1 MAKKSKVIRVGL
13 AGLGRTGWYNHGL
26 ELEKLK
32 GLYRVAAAFDMNA
45 ARLDEA
51 KARWGCQT
59 FTKYSDLV
67 NCKDVDLVVVGL
79 PNKMHADATI
89 ETLAADKHVVC
100 EKPMATSLKD
110 ADRMVR
116 AAKKAKGC
124 LSIFQ
129 NRRYVSDFLKVRE
142 IIDSGQLGRVTHIRL
157 SANSFNRRWDWQT
170 LRKNGGGNLNNTGPH
185 FVDMALQFL
194 GDRYPDE
201 FFVDMDRTLTLGDAD
216 DHVTLILKAKG
227 APVVEVEIM
236 SDCAYPDKLWRI
248 TGTEGGLTG
257 TPGELHWKRIIKSRL
272 AKREVDERPTPDR
285 SYNSE
290 ELPWS
295 KERVWRTPKSDPGCI
310 HRYYTELR
318 EAIMKRKAPPI
329 TAESIR
335 RQMKLLEAC
344 HRRCKI

>member
-1 MAKKSKVIRVGL
+1 MAKTSKVIRVGL

-32 GLYRVAAAFDMNA
+32 RLYQVTAAFDMDT

-51 KARWGCQT
+51 KERWGCLT

-89 ETLAADKHVVC
+89 EALAAGKHVVC

-116 AAKKAKGC
+116 AAKKAKG
-124 LSIFQ
+124 LLTIFQ
-129 NRRYVSDFLKVRE
+129 NRRYMSDFIKARE

-157 SANSFNRRWDWQT
+157 SANNFTRRWDWQT

-257 TPGELHWKRIIKSRL
+257 IGGELHWKRIVKSRL

-290 ELPWS
+290 KLPWS
-295 KERVWRTPKSDPGCI
+295 KERVWRTPKNDPGSI
-310 HRYYTELR
+310 HRYYTELH
-318 EAIMKRKAPPI
+318 EAIVKKKAPPI

-344 HRRCKI
+344 HKRCRI